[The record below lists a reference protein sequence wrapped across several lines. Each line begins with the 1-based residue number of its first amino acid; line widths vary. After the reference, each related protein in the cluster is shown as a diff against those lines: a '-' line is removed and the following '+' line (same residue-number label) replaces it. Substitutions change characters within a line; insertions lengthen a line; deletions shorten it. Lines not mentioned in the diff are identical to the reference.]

1 MFILANQNSRCSL
14 TNANIAIKLAK
25 KIMAHSD
32 SVGMDSA
39 EDAEAKQENKVL
51 AALVPPAVMT
61 STLAVPAGVVQVV
74 EVAEAAL

>member
-1 MFILANQNSRCSL
+1 
-14 TNANIAIKLAK
+14 
-25 KIMAHSD
+25 MAHSD
-32 SVGMDSA
+32 SVGMGSA